1 MLFCVYAALVFLNP
15 FSGLAVAMIGL
26 AEPISPLRR
35 KFPPSSPTV

>member
-1 MLFCVYAALVFLNP
+1 VYAALVFLNP